1 VEAAIVCH
9 GLVKRYGEITAL
21 DHLDLEVPPGSLF
34 GFLGP
39 NGAGKT
45 TTIRL
50 LTGLAWP
57 SSGRAV
63 VAGLDPARGDIRFR
77 QLISHQDQESR
88 LYGWM
93 K

>member
-1 VEAAIVCH
+1 MEAAIACH
-9 GLVKRYGEITAL
+9 GLVKRYGEVTAL

-63 VAGLDPARGDIRFR
+63 VAGLDPARGRKIASPLRSS
-77 QLISHQDQESR
+77 Q
-88 LYGWM
+88 
-93 K
+93 